1 MQIKICIQYKGT
13 EYVGWQ
19 RQKNGLSIQEILE
32 KKLKKILKENISLV
46 GSGRTDAGVHAL
58 NQIAVF
64 KIIKK
69 TNLEGLK
76 FKLNKLLPED
86 IKVLK
91 AEKVS
96 DSFHPQFG
104 AKNKTYIY
112 KIKTLKELTVFEKNL
127 FLFYKEKLDLDK
139 LQNIINYFKGVKDF
153 QNYTKKGYSGKTT
166 IRKVENI
173 KIIKRGVYFTFTIT
187 GNGFL
192 RGMVRLIVGA
202 ILNYSKGS
210 VTLEEIKNSLKK
222 PYKKLSKNYSVP
234 PHGLYLKKVRYR

>member
-1 MQIKICIQYKGT
+1 MQIKICVQYKGT
-13 EYVGWQ
+13 GYVGWQ

-96 DSFHPQFG
+96 DNFHPQFG

-127 FLFYKEKLDLDK
+127 YLFYKERLDLDK

-153 QNYTKKGYSGKTT
+153 QNYTKKGY
-166 IRKVENI
+166 
-173 KIIKRGVYFTFTIT
+173 
-187 GNGFL
+187 
-192 RGMVRLIVGA
+192 
-202 ILNYSKGS
+202 
-210 VTLEEIKNSLKK
+210 
-222 PYKKLSKNYSVP
+222 
-234 PHGLYLKKVRYR
+234 